1 MKKEPFIFTED
12 LMEILKNCRE
22 SAVEENLQEI
32 SLNNFKYH
40 FFDYYVNELSQ
51 SSMSYDT
58 LIVSILRDISA
69 KSKLNVLTNLRDNYL
84 NSKKTEIVKISNVSS
99 KDLTFISKEVLEVF
113 EEASALLEGGSNKV
127 ISRYIFYSFL
137 AHDSGDMK
145 DLKISSE
152 EFMKE
157 IQNNKDSE
165 DSVGTEDPDESD
177 LADLFNK
184 YLGAATEGV
193 NSTTADNSDDDS
205 QFESWGESGA
215 ISGTKADPDS
225 PTPTLD
231 QFSVDMTKKAKNKE
245 YDPVIGRDDIVDSMI
260 EILCKRRKPNVALTG
275 SAGTGKSA
283 IVEHL
288 AQRISDSKVPTE
300 LLNKRICSL
309 NLNDL
314 VAGTKYRGEYEERL
328 QGIIKEV
335 CEDKNT
341 IIFID
346 ELHNLVGNG
355 NSSGNGDA
363 ANILKPYLARG
374 EFQCIGSTTEEEYH
388 KFIEKDAALNRR
400 FTQIEVVEPSVEGT
414 IKILTGLKKEY
425 ETFHHVKFGKDTIKA
440 CVEWSQRYIND
451 KFQPDKSVEVMDF
464 AGAIVKLRQI
474 QDTKLRDELGS
485 KLESLSSEK
494 INLVTSGKVE
504 SDEEIS
510 KVKSIQ
516 DEINDIKT
524 QLEDEVARENDQA
537 NNPKNWPNIEVG
549 DVAQALSKMTRI
561 PIDTVKKSDR
571 EKLKTMKSDLEKV
584 VIGQQEAIDS
594 VFESISENVLGLRTN
609 YKRPIGNLLMVGP
622 SGVGKTLICKELTR
636 IFFGSDQCLVRLD
649 GNALK
654 DETSVSNLLGAA
666 PGYVGFNDNEPLLLQ
681 VKRKPNCVFLVDEV
695 EKMHPKVFDLF
706 LNILDEGN
714 IKLNDGTQINF
725 GSSIVIF
732 TGNIG
737 TKDLS
742 MNKRMGFGE
751 LSQEDKN
758 KRNESIIK
766 KAIENTFRPE
776 FIGRLNKIV
785 YFNELSKADLNKIF
799 NLELNKLKNQFKK
812 NGYQIKVTN
821 KLRDYIVSLCDPKY
835 GARNLKNNIES
846 NIVSNVSR
854 FMISDTDSTK
864 FLIDYDGEKVVVSS
878 AEKKTVIMNT
888 TISEK
893 TV

>member
-12 LMEILKNCRE
+12 LIEILESCRKD
-22 SAVEENLQEI
+22 AVEKNLQEI
-32 SLNNFKYH
+32 SFGSFRYH
-40 FFDYYVNELSQ
+40 FFDYYVNDLASNPKF
-51 SSMSYDT
+51 YDSLIEET
-58 LIVSILRDISA
+58 LEEVSA
-69 KSKLNVLTNLRDNYL
+69 KLKLNALDNLRNTYL
-84 NSKKTEIVKISNVSS
+84 NESKVVKISNISS
-99 KDLTFISKEVLEVF
+99 TSLVFLSKVITNIF
-113 EEASALLEGGSNKV
+113 EESAAILASGNKV
-127 ISRYIFYSFL
+127 ISRYVFL
-137 AHDSGDMK
+137 RFLTTDNGEMYDLGLDPADFMK
-145 DLKISSE
+145 KIQANKSTEDDIESE
-152 EFMKE
+152 E
-157 IQNNKDSE
+157 I
-165 DSVGTEDPDESD
+165 DEND
-177 LADLFNK
+177 LMSLFNK
-184 YLGAATEGV
+184 YLGNEPEEKTSV
-193 NSTTADNSDDDS
+193 NNMTDNND

-288 AQRISDSKVPTE
+288 AQRISDNKVPTE
-300 LLNKRICSL
+300 LLGKRICSL

-328 QGIIKEV
+328 QKIIKEV

-388 KFIEKDAALNRR
+388 RFIEKDAALNRR
-400 FTQIEVVEPSVEGT
+400 FTQIEVVEPNVDET

-425 ETFHHVKFGKDTIKA
+425 ESFHHVKFGKDTIKA

-474 QDTKLRDELGS
+474 HNTKLRDELEN
-485 KLESLSSEK
+485 KLENLTSNK
-494 INLVTSGKVE
+494 IKLVTSGKIK
-504 SDEEIS
+504 SDDEIS
-510 KVKSIQ
+510 KAKNIQ
-516 DEINDIKT
+516 DEVNAVKV
-524 QLEDEVARENDQA
+524 QLEEEIAKEGDQA
-537 NNPKNWPNIEVG
+537 NNPKNWPSIEVS
-549 DVAQALSKMTRI
+549 DVAQALSKITRI

-571 EKLKTMKSDLEKV
+571 EKLKTMKSDLEKA

-594 VFESISENVLGLRTN
+594 VFESISENVLGLRTD

-622 SGVGKTLICKELTR
+622 SGVGKTLICKELAK

-666 PGYVGFNDNEPLLLQ
+666 PGYVGFDSNEPLLLQ

-742 MNKRMGFGE
+742 MNKRMGFGG

-776 FIGRLNKIV
+776 FIGRLNKII
-785 YFNELSKADLNKIF
+785 YFNELSKSDLNKIF
-799 NLELNKLKNQFKK
+799 NLELNKLKTQFKK
-812 NGYQIKVTN
+812 NGYQVKVTS
-821 KLRDYIVSLCDPKY
+821 KLRDYIVGLCDPKY
-835 GARNLKNNIES
+835 GARNLRNNIES
-846 NIVSNVSR
+846 NIISNVSR

-864 FLIDYDGEKVVVSS
+864 FLVDYDGEKIIVSS
-878 AEKKTVIMNT
+878 AEKK
-888 TISEK
+888 
-893 TV
+893 

>member
-12 LMEILKNCRE
+12 LIEILENCRRD
-22 SAVEENLQEI
+22 AVEKNLQEI
-32 SLNNFKYH
+32 SFGSFRYH
-40 FFDYYVNELSQ
+40 FFDYYVNELASNPKF
-51 SSMSYDT
+51 YDSLIEET
-58 LIVSILRDISA
+58 LEGISA
-69 KSKLNVLTNLRDNYL
+69 KLKLDALDNLRNTYL
-84 NSKKTEIVKISNVSS
+84 NESNVVKISNISS
-99 KDLTFISKEVLEVF
+99 TSLVFLSKVITNIF
-113 EEASALLEGGSNKV
+113 EESAAFLVNGSNKV
-127 ISRYIFYSFL
+127 ISRYVFL
-137 AHDSGDMK
+137 QFLTTDNGEMYDLGLDPGDFMK
-145 DLKISSE
+145 KIQANKSTEDDIESE
-152 EFMKE
+152 E
-157 IQNNKDSE
+157 I
-165 DSVGTEDPDESD
+165 DEND
-177 LADLFNK
+177 LMSLFNK
-184 YLGAATEGV
+184 YLGNEPEEKTSV
-193 NSTTADNSDDDS
+193 SNMTDNND

-288 AQRISDSKVPTE
+288 AQRISDNKVPTE
-300 LLNKRICSL
+300 LSGKRICSL

-328 QGIIKEV
+328 QKIIKEV

-400 FTQIEVVEPSVEGT
+400 FTQIEVVEPNVDET

-425 ETFHHVKFGKDTIKA
+425 ESFHHVKFGKDTIRA

-474 QDTKLRDELGS
+474 HNTKLKDELEN
-485 KLESLSSEK
+485 KLENLTSNK
-494 INLVTSGKVE
+494 IKLVTSGKIKT
-504 SDEEIS
+504 DDEIS
-510 KVKSIQ
+510 KAKDIQ
-516 DEINDIKT
+516 DEINAIKV
-524 QLEDEVARENDQA
+524 QLDEEIAKESDQA
-537 NNPKNWPNIEVG
+537 NNPKNWPSIEVS

-594 VFESISENVLGLRTN
+594 VFESISENVLGLRTD

-622 SGVGKTLICKELTR
+622 SGVGKTLICKELAR

-666 PGYVGFNDNEPLLLQ
+666 PGYVGFDSNEPLLLQ

-785 YFNELSKADLNKIF
+785 YFNELSKSDLNKIF
-799 NLELNKLKNQFKK
+799 NLELNKLKVQFKK
-812 NGYQIKVTN
+812 NGYQVKVTN
-821 KLRDYIVSLCDPKY
+821 KLRDYIVGLCDPKY
-835 GARNLKNNIES
+835 GARNLRNNIES
-846 NIVSNVSR
+846 NIISNVSR

-864 FLIDYDGEKVVVSS
+864 FLVDYDGEKIIVSS
-878 AEKKTVIMNT
+878 AEKK
-888 TISEK
+888 
-893 TV
+893 